1 MVAKT
6 RRDHGVSDD
15 YLELIKRFPLA
26 PIRGERHFKEA
37 VGMIDE
43 LSIIDEE
50 KLTAGQ
56 ADYLLVLSD
65 LVERYED
72 RHFQEKGAFGD
83 GVQAL
88 AYLMEQRGM
97 SASDLGR
104 LLGSRSLG
112 SAILRREREL
122 SKGHVVKLARY
133 FGISTDLLLGRRGR
147 LCGAG

>member
-1 MVAKT
+1 MASKA
-6 RRDHGVSDD
+6 RQNRGVSDD
-15 YLELIKRFPLA
+15 YLHLVMRFPLA

-37 VGMIDE
+37 VAMVDE

-56 ADYLLVLSD
+56 VDYLLVLSD

-72 RHFQEKGAFGD
+72 GHFAEKAAFKD
-83 GVQAL
+83 GVAAL

-97 SASDLGR
+97 NTSDLGR

-122 SKGHVVKLARY
+122 SKGHVVKLAGY
-133 FGISTDLLLGRRGR
+133 FGVSADLLL
-147 LCGAG
+147 LGAG